1 MAMKLADK
9 IALITG
15 AAGGIGRAISLA
27 FAHEGA
33 DVVVG
38 YRSSAEQARQV
49 QSEIQAMGRRSLTCQ
64 VDVSSQAQVQQMVRT
79 IVDNWGRIDI
89 LANVAGI
96 TLKSPLEDLT
106 EQDWD
111 RVIDVNLKGTFLC
124 SQAVGRVMIEQGGG
138 SILNIGSVSGIAPH
152 CNRGAYGPSK
162 AAVDMLSKVMAVEWA
177 ERNIRVNTI
186 HPGTT
191 ETEMTSYSYPTPEL
205 RARRE
210 KTIPLKR
217 FVKPEEVAAAAVFL
231 VSDDAGAITGHSL
244 VIDGGFQHGLFQL
257 MERLIS

>member
-1 MAMKLADK
+1 MWWSA
-9 IALITG
+9 IAPLQSRRARSKVRSRRWGGGRWPARWMFRAWRRCSRWSGRPWTTG
-15 AAGGIGRAISLA
+15 
-27 FAHEGA
+27 EG
-33 DVVVG
+33 
-38 YRSSAEQARQV
+38 
-49 QSEIQAMGRRSLTCQ
+49 
-64 VDVSSQAQVQQMVRT
+64 
-79 IVDNWGRIDI
+79 IDI

-191 ETEMTSYSYPTPEL
+191 ETEMTNYSYPTPEL

-210 KTIPLKR
+210 KTIPLRR